1 MGRTLSQHVEDN
13 QKELDTANISTQ
25 RRRHLEDELKNLE
38 NYHNNHPNE
47 DHDPNALELF
57 CDSNPNSPECKI
69 FDN

>member
-1 MGRTLSQHVEDN
+1 MNRTLSQHIEDN
-13 QKELDTANISTQ
+13 QKELDTANISAQ
-25 RRRHLEDELKNLE
+25 RRRHLTDELKNLE

-47 DHDPNALELF
+47 DYYPNALELF